1 MFLKFLRNIEKII
14 PTAHNHA
21 PSGSPGMPEYT
32 KLIQYFFFTISYTE
46 NRDWKN
52 FIHYLKKKKNLLS
65 VPITNITST
74 PGEIVSNVTINVY
87 ETNFSGEIL
96 SNHMILS

>member
-1 MFLKFLRNIEKII
+1 MSYCEIKSGLFPNNGEIKFIEI
-14 PTAHNHA
+14 N
-21 PSGSPGMPEYT
+21 
-32 KLIQYFFFTISYTE
+32 
-46 NRDWKN
+46 
-52 FIHYLKKKKNLLS
+52 KKKNVDYFILFLYQYFNLPKAAIKPPLNPFFKEL
-65 VPITNITST
+65 PITNITST

>member
-1 MFLKFLRNIEKII
+1 MDIFRRFIKPNPTINVQIRVPTLI
-14 PTAHNHA
+14 PKAAIKPPLN
-21 PSGSPGMPEYT
+21 P
-32 KLIQYFFFTISYTE
+32 FFKE
-46 NRDWKN
+46 
-52 FIHYLKKKKNLLS
+52 L
-65 VPITNITST
+65 PITNITST